1 MHRGEPLGAGASQSG
16 YTLVALLVVV
26 FVISL
31 GLAVAGPTWREQ
43 GRRLHERE
51 LMRVGMLYAQALADF
66 RASSPGSL
74 KAYPRS
80 LDELLLDPRFL
91 GVRRHLRRL
100 YPDPVDPT
108 QPWGLTKDADGNIT
122 GVYSQSADEPLA
134 AGSVD
139 LGGLVLAPAR
149 HYSDWKFSLPTPP

>member
-1 MHRGEPLGAGASQSG
+1 MRRGSATRPGASQSG

-26 FVISL
+26 FVMAL
-31 GLAVAGPTWREQ
+31 GLSVAGPTWREQ
-43 GRRLHERE
+43 NRRLRERE
-51 LMRVGMLYAQALADF
+51 LMRIGMLYARAVAEF

-80 LDELLLDPRFL
+80 LDELVLDPRFL

-100 YPDPVDPT
+100 YPDPIDPA

-122 GVYSQSADEPLA
+122 GVYSQSADAPV
-134 AGSVD
+134 AGGPVD
-139 LGGLVLAPAR
+139 LGDLVLAPAQ
-149 HYSDWKFSLPTPP
+149 HYSDWKFSLPTPR